1 MSSNPVKKNKF
12 IEYNAQYD
20 IDSDEEENYHEDE
33 LQDQEYYEDTVKI
46 IKKSLVKFVSEKSL
60 TLCEYMNENV
70 ISNFCSRNLNF

>member
-46 IKKSLVKFVSEKSL
+46 IKK
-60 TLCEYMNENV
+60 
-70 ISNFCSRNLNF
+70 